1 MPRLTDAT
9 KAARRAQIIE
19 AAISCF
25 LEKGYTNTSMSD
37 IIKASGLSSGS
48 IYSHF
53 SGKEDILIS
62 AINERL
68 NSVKELYDT
77 FPGGAGPQDILE
89 IIYTNLLVNEN
100 FTAMLRIRLESL
112 HAPEIARATAN
123 IMPLLQGI
131 IVKTLTPWAA
141 EQLSVLHEIN
151 PDPAQRTP
159 EQEAL
164 ITDYARD
171 TADAFMMVFQGT
183 CSAPSSAPPRKR
195 TASTASLW
203 RSFLSS
209 CPPDSP

>member
-89 IIYTNLLVNEN
+89 IIYTNLLVNDN
-100 FTAMLRIRLESL
+100 FSAMLRIRLESL
-112 HAPEIARATAN
+112 HAPEIARATAD
-123 IMPLLQGI
+123 IMPRLQGI
-131 IVKTLTPWAA
+131 IVKTLTPWAT

-171 TADAFMMVFQGT
+171 TADAFMMILQGYM
-183 CSAPSSAPPRKR
+183 
-195 TASTASLW
+195 L
-203 RSFLSS
+203 RSFFGAPEEKDRLYRVASALL
-209 CPPDSP
+209 PE

>member
-89 IIYTNLLVNEN
+89 TIHTNQLVNDN
-100 FTAMLRIRLESL
+100 FSAMLRIRLESL
-112 HAPEIARATAN
+112 HAPEIARATAD

-151 PDPAQRTP
+151 PDSAQRTP

-164 ITDYARD
+164 IADYARD
-171 TADAFMMVFQGT
+171 TADAFMMVFQGYM
-183 CSAPSSAPPRKR
+183 
-195 TASTASLW
+195 L
-203 RSFLSS
+203 RSFFGSTEEKDRLYRVAMALL
-209 CPPDSP
+209 PE

>member
-53 SGKEDILIS
+53 SSKEDILIT

-68 NSVKELYDT
+68 ENVKNLYAAL
-77 FPGGAGPQDILE
+77 PEGAGPQDILE
-89 IIYTNLLVNEN
+89 TIHTNQLVNDN
-100 FTAMLRIRLESL
+100 FSAMLRIRLESL
-112 HAPEIARATAN
+112 HAPEIARATAD

-151 PDPAQRTP
+151 PDSAQRTP

-164 ITDYARD
+164 IADYARD
-171 TADAFMMVFQGT
+171 TADAFMMVFQGYM
-183 CSAPSSAPPRKR
+183 
-195 TASTASLW
+195 L
-203 RSFLSS
+203 RSFFGSTEEKDRLYRVAMALL
-209 CPPDSP
+209 PE

>member
-19 AAISCF
+19 AAVSCF

-53 SGKEDILIS
+53 TGKEDILVT

-68 NSVKELYDT
+68 ENVKNLYAAL
-77 FPGGAGPQDILE
+77 PEGAGPQDILE
-89 IIYTNLLVNEN
+89 TIYTNQLVNEN
-100 FTAMLRIRLESL
+100 FSAMLRIRLESL

-123 IMPLLQGI
+123 TMPLLQSI

-164 ITDYARD
+164 IADYARD
-171 TADAFMMVFQGT
+171 TADAFMMVFQGYMI
-183 CSAPSSAPPRKR
+183 
-195 TASTASLW
+195 
-203 RSFLSS
+203 RSFIGTPEEKDRLYRVASALL
-209 CPPDSP
+209 PE

>member
-112 HAPEIARATAN
+112 HAPEIARATAD
-123 IMPLLQGI
+123 IMPRLQGI
-131 IVKTLTPWAA
+131 IVKTLTPWAT

-171 TADAFMMVFQGT
+171 TADAFMMILQGYM
-183 CSAPSSAPPRKR
+183 
-195 TASTASLW
+195 L
-203 RSFLSS
+203 RSFFGAPEEKDRLYRVASALL
-209 CPPDSP
+209 PE

>member
-112 HAPEIARATAN
+112 HAPEIARATAD

-131 IVKTLTPWAA
+131 IVKALTPWAT

-171 TADAFMMVFQGT
+171 TADAFMMILQGYM
-183 CSAPSSAPPRKR
+183 
-195 TASTASLW
+195 L
-203 RSFLSS
+203 RSFFGAPEEKDHLYRVALALL
-209 CPPDSP
+209 PE

>member
-19 AAISCF
+19 AAVSCF

-53 SGKEDILIS
+53 SGKEDILIT

-68 NSVKELYDT
+68 NNVKELYET
-77 FPGGAGPQDILE
+77 LPEGAGPQDILE
-89 IIYTNLLVNEN
+89 IIYTNQMVNEN
-100 FTAMLRIRLESL
+100 FSAMLRIRLESL
-112 HAPEIARATAN
+112 HAPEIARATAD

-131 IVKTLTPWAA
+131 IVKTLTPWAT

-151 PDPAQRTP
+151 PDSAQRTP
-159 EQEAL
+159 EQKAL

-171 TADAFMMVFQGT
+171 TADAFMMVFQGYM
-183 CSAPSSAPPRKR
+183 
-195 TASTASLW
+195 L
-203 RSFLSS
+203 RSFFGTPEEKDHLYRVALALL
-209 CPPDSP
+209 PE

>member
-19 AAISCF
+19 SAISCF

-53 SGKEDILIS
+53 SGKEDILIT

-68 NSVKELYDT
+68 NNVKELYET
-77 FPGGAGPQDILE
+77 LPEGADPQDILE
-89 IIYTNLLVNEN
+89 TIHTNQLVNDN
-100 FTAMLRIRLESL
+100 FSAMLRIRAKSL
-112 HAPEIARATAN
+112 HAPEIARATADT
-123 IMPLLQGI
+123 MPLLQGI

-151 PDPAQRTP
+151 PNSAQRTP

-164 ITDYARD
+164 IADYARD
-171 TADAFMMVFQGT
+171 TADAFMMVFQGYMLHSFFGAPEEKDRLYRVA
-183 CSAPSSAPPRKR
+183 SALLPE
-195 TASTASLW
+195 
-203 RSFLSS
+203 
-209 CPPDSP
+209 

>member
-53 SGKEDILIS
+53 SGKEDILIT

-68 NSVKELYDT
+68 NNVKELYET
-77 FPGGAGPQDILE
+77 LPEGAGPQDILE
-89 IIYTNLLVNEN
+89 TIHTNQLVNDN
-100 FTAMLRIRLESL
+100 FSAMLRIRTGSL
-112 HAPEIARATAN
+112 HAPEVARATTD
-123 IMPLLQGI
+123 IIPLLQGI
-131 IVKTLTPWAA
+131 ITQTLTPWAA
-141 EQLSVLHEIN
+141 EQLRVLHEIN
-151 PDPAQRTP
+151 PDSAQRTP

-171 TADAFMMVFQGT
+171 TADAFMMVFQGYM
-183 CSAPSSAPPRKR
+183 
-195 TASTASLW
+195 L
-203 RSFLSS
+203 RSFFGAPEEKDRLYRVALALL
-209 CPPDSP
+209 PE

>member
-1 MPRLTDAT
+1 MPRLTEAT

-19 AAISCF
+19 AAVACF
-25 LEKGYTNTSMSD
+25 LERGYTNTSMSD

-53 SGKEDILIS
+53 TGKEDILTT

-68 NSVKELYDT
+68 ENVKKLYAAL
-77 FPGGAGPQDILE
+77 PEGAGPQDILE
-89 IIYTNLLVNEN
+89 IIYTNQMVNEN
-100 FTAMLRIRLESL
+100 FSAMLRIRLESL

-141 EQLSVLHEIN
+141 EQLRVLHEIN

-159 EQEAL
+159 EQEEL
-164 ITDYARD
+164 IADYARD
-171 TADAFMMVFQGT
+171 TADAFMMIFQGYM
-183 CSAPSSAPPRKR
+183 
-195 TASTASLW
+195 L
-203 RSFLSS
+203 RSFFG
-209 CPPDSP
+209 SPEEKDRLYRIALALLPE

>member
-19 AAISCF
+19 AAVSCF

-53 SGKEDILIS
+53 TGKEDILIS

-68 NSVKELYDT
+68 ENVKNLYAAL
-77 FPGGAGPQDILE
+77 PEGAGPQDILE
-89 IIYTNLLVNEN
+89 TIYTNQMVNEN
-100 FTAMLRIRLESL
+100 FSAMLRIRLESL
-112 HAPEIARATAN
+112 HAPEIARATAD
-123 IMPLLQGI
+123 IIPLLQSI
-131 IVKTLTPWAA
+131 IIKTLTPWAA

-159 EQEAL
+159 EQESL

-171 TADAFMMVFQGT
+171 TADAFMMVFQGYM
-183 CSAPSSAPPRKR
+183 
-195 TASTASLW
+195 L
-203 RSFLSS
+203 RSFLGSS
-209 CPPDSP
+209 DEKDHLYRVALALLPE

>member
-19 AAISCF
+19 AAVSCF

-53 SGKEDILIS
+53 SGKEDILIT

-68 NSVKELYDT
+68 NNVKELYET
-77 FPGGAGPQDILE
+77 LPEGAGPQDILE
-89 IIYTNLLVNEN
+89 TIHTNQLVNDN
-100 FTAMLRIRLESL
+100 FSAMLRIRLESL
-112 HAPEIARATAN
+112 HAPEIARATAD

-131 IVKTLTPWAA
+131 IVKTLTPWAT

-151 PDPAQRTP
+151 PDSAQRTP

-171 TADAFMMVFQGT
+171 TADAFMMIFQGYM
-183 CSAPSSAPPRKR
+183 
-195 TASTASLW
+195 L
-203 RSFLSS
+203 RSFFGSTEEKDRLYRVALALL
-209 CPPDSP
+209 PE

>member
-77 FPGGAGPQDILE
+77 FPGGAGPQDLLE

-151 PDPAQRTP
+151 PDPAQRTS

-171 TADAFMMVFQGT
+171 TADAFMMVFQGYM
-183 CSAPSSAPPRKR
+183 
-195 TASTASLW
+195 L
-203 RSFLSS
+203 RSFFGAPEEKDRLYRVALALL
-209 CPPDSP
+209 PE

>member
-53 SGKEDILIS
+53 SGKEDILIT

-68 NSVKELYDT
+68 NNVKELYET
-77 FPGGAGPQDILE
+77 LPEGAGPQDILE
-89 IIYTNLLVNEN
+89 TIHTNQLVNDN
-100 FTAMLRIRLESL
+100 FSAMLRIRLESL
-112 HAPEIARATAN
+112 HAPEIARATAD

-151 PDPAQRTP
+151 PDSAQRTP

-164 ITDYARD
+164 IADYARD
-171 TADAFMMVFQGT
+171 TADAFMMILQGYM
-183 CSAPSSAPPRKR
+183 
-195 TASTASLW
+195 L
-203 RSFLSS
+203 RSFFGAPEEKDRLYRVALALL
-209 CPPDSP
+209 PE

>member
-1 MPRLTDAT
+1 MPRLTEAT

-19 AAISCF
+19 AAVSCF

-53 SGKEDILIS
+53 TGKEDIFTT

-68 NSVKELYDT
+68 NNVKELYET
-77 FPGGAGPQDILE
+77 LPEGAGPQDILE
-89 IIYTNLLVNEN
+89 TIHTNQLVNDN
-100 FTAMLRIRLESL
+100 FSATLRIRLESL
-112 HAPEIARATAN
+112 HAPEIAKATAD

-164 ITDYARD
+164 IADYARD
-171 TADAFMMVFQGT
+171 TADAFMMVFQGYM
-183 CSAPSSAPPRKR
+183 
-195 TASTASLW
+195 L
-203 RSFLSS
+203 RSFFGSTEEKDRLYRVASALL
-209 CPPDSP
+209 PE

>member
-9 KAARRAQIIE
+9 KAARRTQIIE

-53 SGKEDILIS
+53 SGKEDILNT

-68 NSVKELYDT
+68 NNIKEIYETL
-77 FPGGAGPQDILE
+77 PQGAGPQDILE
-89 IIYTNLLVNEN
+89 TIHTNQLANDN
-100 FTAMLRIRLESL
+100 FSAMLRIRLESL

-164 ITDYARD
+164 ITDYTRD
-171 TADAFMMVFQGT
+171 TADAFMMVFQGYM
-183 CSAPSSAPPRKR
+183 
-195 TASTASLW
+195 L
-203 RSFLSS
+203 RSFFGAPEEKDRLYRVALALL
-209 CPPDSP
+209 PE

>member
-53 SGKEDILIS
+53 SGKEDILIT

-68 NSVKELYDT
+68 NNVKELYET
-77 FPGGAGPQDILE
+77 LPEGAGPQDILE
-89 IIYTNLLVNEN
+89 TIHTNQLVNDN
-100 FTAMLRIRLESL
+100 FSAMLHIRLESL
-112 HAPEIARATAN
+112 HAPEIARATAD

-151 PDPAQRTP
+151 PDSAQRTP

-171 TADAFMMVFQGT
+171 TADAFMMVFQGYM
-183 CSAPSSAPPRKR
+183 
-195 TASTASLW
+195 L
-203 RSFLSS
+203 RSFFGAPEEKDRLYRVALALL
-209 CPPDSP
+209 PE

>member
-19 AAISCF
+19 AAIDCF
-25 LEKGYTNTSMSD
+25 LDHGYTNTSMSD

-68 NSVKELYDT
+68 NNVKELYGA
-77 FPGGAGPQDILE
+77 FPEGAGPQDLLE
-89 IIYTNLLVNEN
+89 AIYTNQLVSEN
-100 FTAMLRIRLESL
+100 FSAMLRIRLESL
-112 HAPEIARATAN
+112 HAPEIAKATAD
-123 IMPLLQGI
+123 IIPLLQGI
-131 IVKTLTPWAA
+131 ITQTLTPWAV

-151 PDPAQRTP
+151 PNPAQRTP

-171 TADAFMMVFQGT
+171 TADAFMMVFQGFM
-183 CSAPSSAPPRKR
+183 
-195 TASTASLW
+195 L
-203 RSFLSS
+203 RSFFGTPEEKDRLYRVALALL
-209 CPPDSP
+209 PE

>member
-1 MPRLTDAT
+1 MPRLTEAT

-19 AAISCF
+19 AAIACF
-25 LEKGYTNTSMSD
+25 LERGYTNTSMSD

-53 SGKEDILIS
+53 SGKEDILVS

-68 NSVKELYDT
+68 ENVKNLYAAL
-77 FPGGAGPQDILE
+77 PEGAGPQDILE
-89 IIYTNLLVNEN
+89 IIYTNQMVNEN
-100 FTAMLRIRLESL
+100 FSAMLRIRLESL

-123 IMPLLQGI
+123 VMPLLQGI
-131 IVKTLTPWAA
+131 IVKTLTPWAT

-164 ITDYARD
+164 IADYARD
-171 TADAFMMVFQGT
+171 TADAFMMVFQGYM
-183 CSAPSSAPPRKR
+183 
-195 TASTASLW
+195 L
-203 RSFLSS
+203 RSFFGTPEEKDHLYRVALALL
-209 CPPDSP
+209 PE

>member
-1 MPRLTDAT
+1 MPRLTEAT

-19 AAISCF
+19 AAVSCF
-25 LEKGYTNTSMSD
+25 LERGYTNTSMSD

-53 SGKEDILIS
+53 TGKEDILTA

-68 NSVKELYDT
+68 ENVKKLYAAL
-77 FPGGAGPQDILE
+77 PEGAGPQDILE
-89 IIYTNLLVNEN
+89 IIYTNQMVNEN
-100 FTAMLRIRLESL
+100 FSAMLRIRLESL

-123 IMPLLQGI
+123 VMPLLQGV
-131 IVKTLTPWAA
+131 IVKTLTPWAT

-171 TADAFMMVFQGT
+171 TADAFMMVFQGYM
-183 CSAPSSAPPRKR
+183 
-195 TASTASLW
+195 L
-203 RSFLSS
+203 RSFFGTPEEKDRLYRVALALL
-209 CPPDSP
+209 PE

>member
-19 AAISCF
+19 AAVSCF

-53 SGKEDILIS
+53 SGKEDILVS
-62 AINERL
+62 TINERL
-68 NSVKELYDT
+68 ENVKNLYAAL
-77 FPGGAGPQDILE
+77 PEGAGPQDILE
-89 IIYTNLLVNEN
+89 IIYTNQMVNEN
-100 FTAMLRIRLESL
+100 FSAMLRIRLESL

-123 IMPLLQGI
+123 VMPLLQGI
-131 IVKTLTPWAA
+131 IVKTLTPWAT

-159 EQEAL
+159 EQSAL
-164 ITDYARD
+164 IADYARD
-171 TADAFMMVFQGT
+171 TADAFMMVFQGYM
-183 CSAPSSAPPRKR
+183 
-195 TASTASLW
+195 L
-203 RSFLSS
+203 RSFFGTPEEKDHLYRVALALL
-209 CPPDSP
+209 PE

>member
-19 AAISCF
+19 AAVSCF

-53 SGKEDILIS
+53 TGKEDILTT

-68 NSVKELYDT
+68 ENVKKLYAAL
-77 FPGGAGPQDILE
+77 PEGAGPQDILE
-89 IIYTNLLVNEN
+89 TIHTNQMINEN
-100 FTAMLRIRLESL
+100 FSAMLRIRLESL
-112 HAPEIARATAN
+112 HAPEIAKATADT
-123 IMPLLQGI
+123 IPLLQGI
-131 IVKTLTPWAA
+131 IAKALTPWAA
-141 EQLSVLHEIN
+141 EQLRVLHEVN

-164 ITDYARD
+164 IADYARD
-171 TADAFMMVFQGT
+171 TADAFMMIFQGYM
-183 CSAPSSAPPRKR
+183 
-195 TASTASLW
+195 L
-203 RSFLSS
+203 RSFFG
-209 CPPDSP
+209 SPEEKDHLYRVALALLPE

>member
-19 AAISCF
+19 AAINCF
-25 LEKGYTNTSMSD
+25 LERGYINTSMSD

-53 SGKEDILIS
+53 SGKEDILIG
-62 AINERL
+62 AVQERL
-68 NSVKELYDT
+68 NYLKELYGAL
-77 FPGGAGPQDILE
+77 PEGAGPQDILE
-89 IIYTNLLVNEN
+89 TIYTNQLVNEN
-100 FTAMLRIRLESL
+100 FSAMLRIRLESL
-112 HAPEIARATAN
+112 HAPEIAKATTEV
-123 IMPLLQGI
+123 IPLLQGI

-164 ITDYARD
+164 IADYARD
-171 TADAFMMVFQGT
+171 TADAFMMVFQGYMI
-183 CSAPSSAPPRKR
+183 
-195 TASTASLW
+195 
-203 RSFLSS
+203 RSFIGTPEEKDRLYRVASALL
-209 CPPDSP
+209 PE

>member
-53 SGKEDILIS
+53 SGKEDILIT

-68 NSVKELYDT
+68 NNVKELYET
-77 FPGGAGPQDILE
+77 LPEGAGPQDILE
-89 IIYTNLLVNEN
+89 TIHTNQLVNDN
-100 FTAMLRIRLESL
+100 FSAMLRIRAGSL
-112 HAPEIARATAN
+112 HAPEIARATADT
-123 IMPLLQGI
+123 MPLLQGI

-151 PDPAQRTP
+151 PDSAQRTP

-164 ITDYARD
+164 IADYARD
-171 TADAFMMVFQGT
+171 TADAFMMVFQGYM
-183 CSAPSSAPPRKR
+183 
-195 TASTASLW
+195 L
-203 RSFLSS
+203 RSFFGSTEEKDRLYRVAMALL
-209 CPPDSP
+209 PE

>member
-9 KAARRAQIIE
+9 KAARRTQIIE

-53 SGKEDILIS
+53 SGKEDILNT

-68 NSVKELYDT
+68 NNVKELYET
-77 FPGGAGPQDILE
+77 LPEGAGPQDILE
-89 IIYTNLLVNEN
+89 TIHTNQLVNDN
-100 FTAMLRIRLESL
+100 FSAMLRIRLESL
-112 HAPEIARATAN
+112 HAPEIARATAD
-123 IMPLLQGI
+123 IIPLLQSI

-164 ITDYARD
+164 IADYARD
-171 TADAFMMVFQGT
+171 TADAFMMVFQGYM
-183 CSAPSSAPPRKR
+183 
-195 TASTASLW
+195 L
-203 RSFLSS
+203 RSFFGSTEEKDRLYRVALALL
-209 CPPDSP
+209 PE

>member
-37 IIKASGLSSGS
+37 IIRASGLSSGS

-141 EQLSVLHEIN
+141 EQLRVLHEIN

-171 TADAFMMVFQGT
+171 TADAFMMIFQGYM
-183 CSAPSSAPPRKR
+183 
-195 TASTASLW
+195 L
-203 RSFLSS
+203 RSFFGNPKEKDHLYRVALALL
-209 CPPDSP
+209 PE

>member
-53 SGKEDILIS
+53 SGKEDILVS

-68 NSVKELYDT
+68 ENVKNLYAAL
-77 FPGGAGPQDILE
+77 PEGAGPQDILE
-89 IIYTNLLVNEN
+89 TIHTNQLVNDN
-100 FTAMLRIRLESL
+100 FSAMLRIRLESL
-112 HAPEIARATAN
+112 HAPEIARATAD

-151 PDPAQRTP
+151 PDSAQRTP
-159 EQEAL
+159 EQEGL
-164 ITDYARD
+164 IADYARD
-171 TADAFMMVFQGT
+171 TADAFMMIFQGYM
-183 CSAPSSAPPRKR
+183 
-195 TASTASLW
+195 L
-203 RSFLSS
+203 RSFFGNPKEKDHLYRVALALL
-209 CPPDSP
+209 PE

>member
-19 AAISCF
+19 AAVSCF

-68 NSVKELYDT
+68 NNVKELYET
-77 FPGGAGPQDILE
+77 LPEGAGPQDILE
-89 IIYTNLLVNEN
+89 TIHTNQLVNDN
-100 FTAMLRIRLESL
+100 FSAMLRIRLESL
-112 HAPEIARATAN
+112 HAPEIARATAD
-123 IMPLLQGI
+123 IMPLLQSI

-151 PDPAQRTP
+151 PDPKQRTP

-164 ITDYARD
+164 IADYARD
-171 TADAFMMVFQGT
+171 TTDALMMIFQGYM
-183 CSAPSSAPPRKR
+183 
-195 TASTASLW
+195 L
-203 RSFLSS
+203 RSFFGTPEEKALLYRVALALL
-209 CPPDSP
+209 PE

>member
-19 AAISCF
+19 AAVSCF

-53 SGKEDILIS
+53 TGKEDILIT

-68 NSVKELYDT
+68 NNVKELYET
-77 FPGGAGPQDILE
+77 LPEGAGPQDILE
-89 IIYTNLLVNEN
+89 IIYTNQMVNEN
-100 FTAMLRIRLESL
+100 FSAMLRIRLESL
-112 HAPEIARATAN
+112 HAPEIARATAD

-131 IVKTLTPWAA
+131 IVKTLTPWAT

-151 PDPAQRTP
+151 PDSAQRTP

-171 TADAFMMVFQGT
+171 TADAFMMVFQGYV
-183 CSAPSSAPPRKR
+183 
-195 TASTASLW
+195 L
-203 RSFLSS
+203 RSFIGNTEEKDRLYRVALALL
-209 CPPDSP
+209 PE